1 MALYYVINK
10 ALAESWQ
17 SKMHQYANDQWNTIA
32 LGVGDLFQLV
42 GCSKTTNGVCIS
54 VDCPT
59 CQGWLELRLGDEMGW
74 VPAWLVNVGCIRYEQ
89 CQQVCHVHVRT
100 IGGSLVCDLE
110 VPCCAPW
117 GVLTRPVARALGIR
131 RRSLRLLDSAGN
143 AYENARLTE
152 PVSAGGEAD
161 VFALAAIVEASCASC
176 SRISVN
182 LQVCSGCLSATYCN
196 LSCQWRHWEAH
207 RVACSVLKQARACYP
222 VLPAQSGSQGRGHQ
236 LSEAV

>member
-1 MALYYVINK
+1 MWQFDYGSLATWSLVLRDLY
-10 ALAESWQ
+10 LESRR
-17 SKMHQYANDQWNTIA
+17 
-32 LGVGDLFQLV
+32 L
-42 GCSKTTNGVCIS
+42 SKTCVPLIPIS
-54 VDCPT
+54 
-59 CQGWLELRLGDEMGW
+59 WLDVGQMQLGEA
-74 VPAWLVNVGCIRYEQ
+74 VAPAFETPS
-89 CQQVCHVHVRT
+89 CHVHVRT

-161 VFALAAIVEASCASC
+161 VFALAAIVEASCVSC
-176 SRISVN
+176 SRISDV
-182 LQVCSGCLSATYCN
+182 LQVCSGCFSATYCN